1 MGVRITAGGLTLE
14 LAPEHGGAIAAF
26 RLERPG
32 GAVDLLRPMRQPGAL
47 HAGSFPMVPFANCIR
62 DNGFRFEGTDY
73 RVSPNMEGARL
84 NFHGSG
90 WQSAWSVAKQEAR
103 SVLLR
108 LADGRVEDVYRY
120 ACEQRFRLSPD
131 RLVIETVLTNRGA
144 RTMPFSFGH
153 HPWFPT
159 HGNMLAQFDAAG
171 IWHCDADGQAVR
183 HDAITANDDY
193 SAPRRPPTSYLN
205 KCYSGWSGCAD
216 IAWPDLGIGLRLE
229 ADPLFGHLMAHVP
242 MDGQPVF
249 CLEPQTNA
257 PCAFDGLEKGE
268 LQPGVIVLELG
279 ESVAAGMQI
288 QVRNDGDN

>member
-1 MGVRITAGGLTLE
+1 MGMRIAAGGLTLE
-14 LAPEHGGAIAAF
+14 LAPEYGGAVAAF
-26 RLERPG
+26 RLERPE

-62 DNGFRFEGTDY
+62 DNSFRFEDIDY
-73 RVSPNMEGARL
+73 RVSSNMEGTRV

-90 WQSAWSVAKQEAR
+90 WQSAWSVAGSETD

-108 LADGRVEDVYRY
+108 LEDGRVDNVYRF
-120 ACEQRFRLSPD
+120 ACEQRFRLLPD
-131 RLVIETVLTNRGA
+131 RLIIDTLLINRGA

-159 HGNMLAQFDAAG
+159 HGNMLARFDAAG
-171 IWHCDADGQAVR
+171 IWHCDAEGQALR
-183 HDAITANDDY
+183 HDAITADDDY
-193 SAPRRPPTSYLN
+193 GAPRPPPTEYLN

-216 IAWPDLGIGLRLE
+216 ITWPDLGIGLRLK
-229 ADPLFGHLMAHVP
+229 AHRLFRHLMAHVP

-257 PCAFDGLEKGE
+257 PCAFDGLERGE
-268 LQPGVIVLELG
+268 FQPGVIVLAPG
-279 ESVAAGMQI
+279 ESVAAGLQI
-288 QVRNDGDN
+288 HVRRDGNN